1 MQKVSIIETRE
12 NLGMT
17 QEQFADFIGVSR
29 GYLSQIECGLK
40 PPSKKILRTIEK
52 KVAENSPQKGSKD
65 IAHENSAN
73 IAQEEEV
80 CPICNRAA
88 SQHPV
93 RYQPREVAAYV
104 LDNNEKLQRIDNT
117 IAQMSDVLKMVTH
130 LDEFVERKIDAQN
143 DKLFTFIAGICN
155 VLLTELSVT
164 VTILLSESQSNTY
177 AIDLI
182 NQAKE
187 QVQDLLRFAKS
198 RGH

>member
-1 MQKVSIIETRE
+1 MQKVSVVEIRE

-17 QEQFADFIGVSR
+17 QEQFAEFIGVSR
-29 GYLSQIECGLK
+29 GYLSQIECGMR
-40 PPSKKILRTIEK
+40 PPSKKLLRTIDK
-52 KVAENSPQKGSKD
+52 KLAERTQGENSK
-65 IAHENSAN
+65 N
-73 IAQEEEV
+73 IASTHQSTKAQEEV
-80 CPICNRAA
+80 CPICNRSA

-93 RYQPREVAAYV
+93 KYQPREVAAYV

-177 AIDLI
+177 AIELI

>member
-1 MQKVSIIETRE
+1 MQKD
-12 NLGMT
+12 
-17 QEQFADFIGVSR
+17 DFISWRHSHNLNQQEMADLIGISR
-29 GYLSQIECGLK
+29 SHLSLIECGK
-40 PPSKKILRTIEK
+40 RPISQKIIAKMKQCDASKTS
-52 KVAENSPQKGSKD
+52 AEAKD
-65 IAHENSAN
+65 ASDDKN
-73 IAQEEEV
+73 AQGDV
-80 CPICNRAA
+80 CPICNHPQ
-88 SQHPV
+88 SHHPV
-93 RYQPREVAAYV
+93 KYQPREVAAYV
-104 LDNNEKLQRIDNT
+104 LDNNEKLQRIDST
-117 IAQMSDVLKMVTH
+117 ISQMSDVLKMVTH

-177 AIDLI
+177 AIELI

>member
-1 MQKVSIIETRE
+1 MQKVSVVEIRE

-17 QEQFADFIGVSR
+17 QEQFAEFIGVSR
-29 GYLSQIECGLK
+29 GYLSQIECGMR
-40 PPSKKILRTIEK
+40 PPSKKLLRTIDK
-52 KVAENSPQKGSKD
+52 KLAERTQGENSK
-65 IAHENSAN
+65 N
-73 IAQEEEV
+73 IASIHQSTQAQEDV

-88 SQHPV
+88 SHHPV
-93 RYQPREVAAYV
+93 KYQPREVAAYV

-177 AIDLI
+177 AIELL